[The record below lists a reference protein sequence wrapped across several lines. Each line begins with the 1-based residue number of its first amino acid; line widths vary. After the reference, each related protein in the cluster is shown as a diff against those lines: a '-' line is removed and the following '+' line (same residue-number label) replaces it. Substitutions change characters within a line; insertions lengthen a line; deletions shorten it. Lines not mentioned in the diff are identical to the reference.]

1 MLPVLSSLF
10 LGAACAPKQAALHP
24 CPEPAVAPPPAA
36 TMVDPKGGYPT
47 IPLEKD
53 IVTLAVI
60 QNDVTPMTTPEA
72 AQDTIAANLAHVSDM
87 IRQAC
92 AAEKKPDIL
101 LLHEFPLT
109 GYLPGNRDSKLQ
121 MTIEIPGKE
130 TEALSALAKECD
142 SYLVFGAYARN
153 AEWPRHI
160 LSLNTVIN
168 RQGEIVKAVW
178 KPRNIKRFYPTF
190 EITTTTIES
199 VYDKFIEQYG
209 ADDVF
214 PVIQTEFGNLA
225 VSTVQLDPFV
235 FTAFAMKGTEIMLR
249 TSTLFFENDVTYT
262 AMVNNVYTAMANI
275 PHESKY
281 GGRSMVVDP
290 NGTVMGQLPG
300 QEEGILSI
308 DIPIAELRAERSLPQ
323 YALQITTPILDQ
335 FVEEI
340 PLNHMD
346 IPSDTLPIDG
356 KEMKSLLDETSR
368 WQPSKIE
375 TKTD

>member
-1 MLPVLSSLF
+1 MLPFLSSLL
-10 LGAACAPKQAALHP
+10 LGTGCAPKQVEVQPP
-24 CPEPAVAPPPAA
+24 CPEPAIAPPPVA

-53 IVTLAVI
+53 IVTLAII
-60 QNDVTPMTTPEA
+60 QNDVTPMTTAEA
-72 AQDTIAANLAHVSDM
+72 APETIAANLAHVSDM
-87 IRQAC
+87 IKDAC

-109 GYLPGNRDSKLQ
+109 GYLPGDRDNKLQ

-142 SYLVFGAYARN
+142 SYLVFGAYARD

-160 LSLNTVIN
+160 LSLNTIIN
-168 RQGEIVKAVW
+168 REGEIVKAVW

-190 EITTTTIES
+190 EITTTTVES
-199 VYDKFIEQYG
+199 VHDRFVEKYG
-209 ADDVF
+209 ADEVF
-214 PVIQTEFGNLA
+214 PVIQTEFGNIA
-225 VSTVQLDPFV
+225 VSTVQLDPMV
-235 FTAFAMKGTEIMLR
+235 FSTFAMKGTEIMLR
-249 TSTLFFENDVTYT
+249 TSTLFFANDVTYT
-262 AMVNNVYTAMANI
+262 AMVNNFYTAMSNI
-275 PHESKY
+275 PHKSKY

-290 NGTVMGQLPG
+290 NGTIMGELPG

-308 DIPIAELRAERSLPQ
+308 DIPIAEFRENRTLPQ
-323 YALQITTPILDQ
+323 YSLNLTSPILEQ

-346 IPSDTLPIDG
+346 LPEDELPVDG
-356 KEMKSLLDETSR
+356 KAMKVLLDTESL
-368 WQPSKIE
+368 WQDE
-375 TKTD
+375 AE

>member
-1 MLPVLSSLF
+1 MLPFLSSLL
-10 LGAACAPKQAALHP
+10 LGTGCAPKQVEVQPP
-24 CPEPAVAPPPAA
+24 CPEPAVAPPPVA

-60 QNDVTPMTTPEA
+60 QNDVTPMSTPEA

-109 GYLPGNRDSKLQ
+109 GYLPGNRDNKLQ

-130 TEALSALAKECD
+130 TETLSALAKECD
-142 SYLVFGAYARN
+142 SYLVFGAYARD

-368 WQPSKIE
+368 WLPSE
-375 TKTD
+375 AGH